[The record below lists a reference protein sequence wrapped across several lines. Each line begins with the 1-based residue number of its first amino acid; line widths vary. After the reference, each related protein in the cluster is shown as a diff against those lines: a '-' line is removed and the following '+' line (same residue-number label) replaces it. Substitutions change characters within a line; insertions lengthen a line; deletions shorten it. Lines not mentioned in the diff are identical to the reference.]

1 MFPVLCLSS
10 PRTTPAPGIGKES
23 NTNPK
28 HIGVNYVFQGP
39 IATKYRFVIAKA
51 AKGNQN
57 TNRNT
62 KPNSVICADCD
73 GNDNCLLILRA
84 VLCSQCKGSGVNSV
98 DIFNGQFKAGDT
110 CWLCGGR
117 KEMLCG
123 NCNGTGFVGG
133 FLSTYDQ

>member
-1 MFPVLCLSS
+1 MCFKALLLPNIALSLQ
-10 PRTTPAPGIGKES
+10 RFYRKEVDLTL
-23 NTNPK
+23 N
-28 HIGVNYVFQGP
+28 GG
-39 IATKYRFVIAKA
+39 
-51 AKGNQN
+51 
-57 TNRNT
+57 
-62 KPNSVICADCD
+62 
-73 GNDNCLLILRA
+73 A

>member
-62 KPNSVICADCD
+62 KPN
-73 GNDNCLLILRA
+73 RA